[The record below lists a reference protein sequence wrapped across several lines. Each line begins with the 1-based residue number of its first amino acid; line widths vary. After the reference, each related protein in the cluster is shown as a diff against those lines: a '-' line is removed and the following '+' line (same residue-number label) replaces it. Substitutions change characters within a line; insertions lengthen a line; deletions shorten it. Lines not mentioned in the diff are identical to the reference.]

1 MTGVNDARAAL
12 TEPRAALAENAS
24 LIDYLVGVAGLG
36 RLVRALA
43 AGGAGNAGE
52 VGGGT
57 PREVGGGTP
66 READD
71 FVHVLLGL
79 AALGARVE
87 RLAPPAPVSPPGSA
101 PDSSVRWLR

>member
-1 MTGVNDARAAL
+1 MTGLDDARAAL
-12 TEPRAALAENAS
+12 TEPRAAMTENAS
-24 LIDYLVGVAGLG
+24 LIDYLVGLAGLG

-43 AGGAGNAGE
+43 ADGAGNAGE
-52 VGGGT
+52 VGGGA
-57 PREVGGGTP
+57 P

-79 AALGARVE
+79 VALGARVE
-87 RLAPPAPVSPPGSA
+87 RLAPPASVSPPGSV